1 MSKTGIAEEIADL
14 MVKLIHSREHGVEAR
29 SSLYWRLF
37 GIIEG
42 ISFVEFV
49 KDGIWTGLVNYTQTS
64 KLEELL
70 RRADGEGEPLEK
82 NYYAIRNI
90 IREILN

>member
-37 GIIEG
+37 GFIEG

-49 KDGIWTGLVNYTQTS
+49 KDGIWTGLVNYTQQS

-70 RRADGEGEPLEK
+70 RRADGEREPLEK
-82 NYYAIRNI
+82 NYYAIRDI
-90 IREILN
+90 IRKILN